1 MKGFSKN
8 RGGNQPSRQSRTS
21 TFFQELAKTS
31 MLGGRKVD
39 SISMTPMSQP
49 GRGAQMKGQNSV
61 EMQKVLIQQEET
73 YTNIIYQLQ
82 TDRLR
87 LRGKDITSKLGKLQK
102 TDGALNE
109 YIRLQKDKQQMKMK
123 LSRDEQN
130 TLVKAVEN
138 IENLKTNAKLMMAN
152 IKVIDLKKKR
162 EEMAQSEMDE
172 RNQHH
177 SALKKIQK
185 MKKGELETEKSDC
198 IKTNMNI
205 NYMII

>member
-1 MKGFSKN
+1 
-8 RGGNQPSRQSRTS
+8 
-21 TFFQELAKTS
+21 

-109 YIRLQKDKQQMKMK
+109 YIRL
-123 LSRDEQN
+123 
-130 TLVKAVEN
+130 
-138 IENLKTNAKLMMAN
+138 
-152 IKVIDLKKKR
+152 
-162 EEMAQSEMDE
+162 
-172 RNQHH
+172 
-177 SALKKIQK
+177 
-185 MKKGELETEKSDC
+185 
-198 IKTNMNI
+198 
-205 NYMII
+205 